1 VIALD
6 PVQLDEYGRILFKKP
21 LLLPAKG
28 RVLRSSKRN
37 GARLRRLHA
46 QACRLAETK
55 PKILTHPEVARA
67 IEQDLIQAL
76 AATLTSAKIRV
87 TGRAN
92 AITPESWSDSRK
104 RCPVIEVIRD
114 YVVSG
119 SPKRAARQAELR
131 SFRRIKW

>member
-76 AATLTSAKIRV
+76 AATLTSAKIRGNGPGKRYHTGIMV
-87 TGRAN
+87 RFEEALSCDRGDPGLCGVGKPEKGGPTGRT
-92 AITPESWSDSRK
+92 AIIQED
-104 RCPVIEVIRD
+104 
-114 YVVSG
+114 
-119 SPKRAARQAELR
+119 
-131 SFRRIKW
+131 